1 MPKGARPPTSTA
13 RVAKEMK
20 QSEALKMRRDGKSY
34 DEIGKALDVHQVTAY
49 RYIKTALAELDGE
62 DRETAEEVRR
72 LESLRLDQL
81 TEKYLALAID
91 GDRDAA
97 TTVLKIMDRRAKMLG
112 IDLAGQEAPLTTVEI
127 EGVDLVRV
135 GSGPSTH

>member
-1 MPKGARPPTSTA
+1 MPKGARPPTSKA

-34 DEIGKALDVHQVTAY
+34 DDIGEALDVHKVTAY
-49 RYIKTALAELDGE
+49 RYIKAALAELDGE

-72 LESLRLDQL
+72 LEALRLDQL
-81 TEKYLALAID
+81 TEKYLALALE
-91 GDRDAA
+91 GDEGAGA
-97 TTVLKIMDRRAKMLG
+97 MVLKVMDRRAKMLG
-112 IDLAGQEAPLTTVEI
+112 IDLAGKDAPTTTVEI